1 MEDKIFDKNI
11 TDSQR
16 LDMIKI
22 IMSTD
27 GLYGILEAFEKEFN
41 VHFLEEN
48 SNKVEISTAPE
59 NTISNNNKDT
69 PNNMYNNIKD
79 VSNSISS
86 NIKDTSIY
94 DKAALPLVEEDM
106 KNHPIKE
113 TRKIYSEVNESTK
126 EVKSPVLQ
134 RKIPNPYMDSK
145 TVTPN
150 E

>member
-27 GLYGILEAFEKEFN
+27 GLYGILEAFEKEFDI
-41 VHFLEEN
+41 HILEEH
-48 SNKVEISTAPE
+48 SNKVESNIIST
-59 NTISNNNKDT
+59 
-69 PNNMYNNIKD
+69 
-79 VSNSISS
+79 

-94 DKAALPLVEEDM
+94 DQSAIPLVEEDM
-106 KNHPIKE
+106 RSHTMDQDEKKF
-113 TRKIYSEVNESTK
+113 TK
-126 EVKSPVLQ
+126 EIEHEKTPILQ